1 MTTVPFGGKLAVK
14 HRMNSTVAGVEL
26 HRIVAVVFI
35 MLVIGIRTGDRP
47 GHLSDAPGT
56 VLDALTRK
64 FLGLGVHRSHYED
77 N

>member
-1 MTTVPFGGKLAVK
+1 MGKEVT
-14 HRMNSTVAGVEL
+14 RMAFFSCVIAIAAFLSV
-26 HRIVAVVFI
+26 IVAVVFV
-35 MLVIGIRTGDRP
+35 MLVIGIRRGDRA

-64 FLGLGVHRSHYED
+64 FLGVGVRRSHYED

>member
-1 MTTVPFGGKLAVK
+1 MAFSACIIAIAAFLSV
-14 HRMNSTVAGVEL
+14 
-26 HRIVAVVFI
+26 IVAVVFTV
-35 MLVIGIRTGDRP
+35 LVIGIRKGDRA
-47 GHLSDAPGT
+47 GHLSDAPDT

>member
-1 MTTVPFGGKLAVK
+1 MPFSACIIAMAAFLSV
-14 HRMNSTVAGVEL
+14 
-26 HRIVAVVFI
+26 IVAVVFTV
-35 MLVIGIRTGDRP
+35 LVIGIRKGDRP